1 MATRRPETDAAIA
14 GLGAAG
20 GVAALPFDDV
30 VIAGLGM
37 AGGVAALPFDKAAAS
52 TAHGET
58 RHGD

>member
-1 MATRRPETDAAIA
+1 MATRRPGTDVVIV

-30 VIAGLGM
+30 VIAGLG
-37 AGGVAALPFDKAAAS
+37 AAALPFDKAVVSA
-52 TAHGET
+52 AHGET